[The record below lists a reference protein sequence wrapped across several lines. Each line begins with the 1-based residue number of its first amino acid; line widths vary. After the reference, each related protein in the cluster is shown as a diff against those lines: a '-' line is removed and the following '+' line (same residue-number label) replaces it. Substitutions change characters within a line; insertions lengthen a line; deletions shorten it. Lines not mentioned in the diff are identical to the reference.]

1 MSRADWKIAHT
12 ALDRAEVASVAAGDD
27 AFLKNLVEHVIMK
40 GSPLRRG
47 NIAMYNHFA
56 ADHAHGMERRELV
69 RISIGIESGFVHQ
82 SADGESLP

>member
-1 MSRADWKIAHT
+1 
-12 ALDRAEVASVAAGDD
+12 
-27 AFLKNLVEHVIMK
+27 MK